1 MLRLAD
7 CLFAEFRWYRWL
19 RGGHRERW
27 YIDSPVCSAMWLQQA
42 HGARPGLGRGTP
54 ACEQWG
60 KP

>member
-19 RGGHRERW
+19 RGGHWERW
-27 YIDSPVCSAMWLQQA
+27 YIDYPVCSAMWLQQA
-42 HGARPGLGRGTP
+42 HGVRPGLGQGTP